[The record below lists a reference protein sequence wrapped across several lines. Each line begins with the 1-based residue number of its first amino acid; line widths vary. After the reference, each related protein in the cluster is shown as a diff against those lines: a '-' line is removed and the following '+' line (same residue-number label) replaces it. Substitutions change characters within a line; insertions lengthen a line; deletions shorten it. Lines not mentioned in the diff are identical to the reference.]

1 MSTNSVSTDAYKQDP
16 NTMVAKTGATIEYEG
31 NTYPIQTRYNKQTGE
46 TVSMFVYQEERTKT
60 TTSKGVTTTKPDGTY
75 NVPVVLFST
84 DSNGVTTYGGSGYE
98 DQEGPGDIF
107 KNHDV
112 NVTSEAEAKV
122 LIADITV
129 NGESVDEA
137 RVFNDHNAAA
147 NSLADNATVRG
158 GFRGKEQVA
167 GAEAIT
173 AVIPPIP
180 VVEQGEVT
188 NPDSPET
195 ASPAKPNNENKDP
208 NWVDK
213 AVTETTKFIT
223 AVEDYIKM
231 DPNLILQLGGGDPIQ
246 GGIYPIDANYGT
258 QYGQDYVCIDQ
269 FEYQPPRRDQIF
281 GGQIKDT
288 NSAAS
293 QNLTQGNQRV
303 TPLKKY
309 LASVR
314 LPMPNTLNDSN
325 NVSWGSDVMNNLS
338 AAIASGVNANPL
350 AVATG
355 ALIGGA
361 ASGISGIAGGQTLG
375 AMTALLGT
383 TGNQENF
390 LANIKSNLQ
399 NIGNS
404 PQSKLLIQSALG
416 SRILAAAGVE
426 VSPESLLA
434 RGYGIV
440 PNSNME
446 LLFNAPTLREFVF
459 NWKLSPRDE
468 AEALQVKQII
478 RFFKQGM
485 AAKKI
490 QGSAGERSLFLGTPN
505 IFRMQFKTQNGEV
518 IEGVNRIKPCA
529 ITGTSVN
536 YTPESTWAAYDK
548 GQPVSSII
556 TIRMQELEPLYATDY
571 AEDVVGSRRSGD
583 RTTEEQFVGPYADP
597 NQAVQDIGVGDGDLY
612 SIRPTEV
619 GY

>member
-1 MSTNSVSTDAYKQDP
+1 
-16 NTMVAKTGATIEYEG
+16 
-31 NTYPIQTRYNKQTGE
+31 
-46 TVSMFVYQEERTKT
+46 MFVYQEERTKT
-60 TTSKGVTTTKPDGTY
+60 TTSKGVTTTRPDGTY

-98 DQEGPGDIF
+98 DQEGIGDTF
-107 KNHDV
+107 KIHDV
-112 NVTSEAEAKV
+112 NVTSEAEAKD

-129 NGESVDEA
+129 NSESVDEA

-158 GFRGKEQVA
+158 GFRDKERVA
-167 GAEAIT
+167 GAEAIP
-173 AVIPPIP
+173 AVVPPIP
-180 VVEQGEVT
+180 VVEQGEVA

-213 AVTETTKFIT
+213 AVTATTEFIT
-223 AVEDYIKM
+223 AVEDYIKL

-281 GGQIKDT
+281 GGQIKDA
-288 NSAAS
+288 NSTAF

-355 ALIGGA
+355 ALDGGA
-361 ASGISGIAGGQTLG
+361 ASGLTGIGGGQTIG

-434 RGYGIV
+434 RGYGVV

-468 AEALQVKQII
+468 DEALQVKQII

-490 QGSAGERSLFLGTPN
+490 QGSSSGERSLFLGTPN

-571 AEDVVGSRRSGD
+571 AEEVVENRRSG
-583 RTTEEQFVGPYADP
+583 TGT
-597 NQAVQDIGVGDGDLY
+597 Y
-612 SIRPTEV
+612 SSSSN
-619 GY
+619 